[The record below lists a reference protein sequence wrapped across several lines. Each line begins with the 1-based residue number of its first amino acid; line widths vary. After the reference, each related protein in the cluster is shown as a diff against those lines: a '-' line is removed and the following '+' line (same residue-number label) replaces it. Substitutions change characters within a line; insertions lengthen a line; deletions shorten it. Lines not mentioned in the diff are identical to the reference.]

1 MTNRLKIM
9 ASTLISLAVSFPAA
23 LHAEEWYYGVQM
35 EEFEYRAGEHG
46 EDLAVWDG
54 DAFIGSDELKL
65 RWEGNGEY
73 DFNGD
78 IFEEL
83 TNQLTVQTP
92 VSDFWDIKGG
102 ARLDRP
108 DGEDRWYGVVGLVG
122 LAPQWFEVDA
132 DLYLSEKGNVSASLD
147 VEYELLLT
155 NYLILTP
162 SAEIEAAFS
171 SDREVGSGSGINS
184 AEVGVRLS
192 YDLWDRTV
200 SPYIGITYE
209 RKFGQTA
216 DFAKDEGEETAVW
229 SAVIGT
235 KLLF

>member
-1 MTNRLKIM
+1 MKDLAKYTSVTILT
-9 ASTLISLAVSFPAA
+9 ALISIPSVVQ
-23 LHAEEWYYGVQM
+23 AEDWYYGFQM
-35 EEFEYRAGEHG
+35 EEFEYRAGENS
-46 EDLAVWDG
+46 EDLAVWNG

-73 DFNGD
+73 DLEGD
-78 IFEEL
+78 ILETF
-83 TNQLTVQTP
+83 TNQLTLQTP
-92 VSDFWDIKGG
+92 IFDFWDIKGG
-102 ARLDRP
+102 ARLDSP
-108 DGEDRWYGVVGLVG
+108 DGEDRWYGVVGVVG
-122 LAPQWFEVDA
+122 LAPQWVEVDA
-132 DLYLSEKGNVSASLD
+132 DLYLSEKGDVSASLD

-162 SAEIEAAFS
+162 SAEIEGSFS
-171 SDREVGSGSGINS
+171 SDREVGVGSGINS
-184 AEVGVRLS
+184 AEIGVRLS

-200 SPYIGITYE
+200 SPYIGIAYE

-216 DFAKDEGEETAVW
+216 NFAKDEGEETAVW